1 MSYRSIHRYKDVPA
15 ADIVRFLLPDVVI
28 FAVAA
33 VALGIAIKVATLGS
47 TQTEDDG
54 EAPPTATATIGGT
67 STEAT
72 ALSSSVAIPR
82 SSECG
87 QDYLHI
93 PKPFLY
99 IIEFFIFTLLWVCGV
114 AFTSITSLA
123 YFAFFLFLLL
133 LWSVHLRCSS
143 LVRWLRVITLIYTA
157 VHVIVLYLYQFQS
170 AQQLLPYQ
178 PYNTTESLIAR

>member
-1 MSYRSIHRYKDVPA
+1 MSYCSIHRYKDVPA

-28 FAVAA
+28 FAVSA
-33 VALGIAIKVATLGS
+33 VALGITIKVATLGS
-47 TQTEDDG
+47 TQMDDDG
-54 EAPPTATATIGGT
+54 EAPPTATATIGTT
-67 STEAT
+67 STEST
-72 ALSSSVAIPR
+72 TLSSSSTIPR

-87 QDYLHI
+87 QDYLRI

-157 VHVIVLYLYQFQS
+157 VHIVILYLYQFQS